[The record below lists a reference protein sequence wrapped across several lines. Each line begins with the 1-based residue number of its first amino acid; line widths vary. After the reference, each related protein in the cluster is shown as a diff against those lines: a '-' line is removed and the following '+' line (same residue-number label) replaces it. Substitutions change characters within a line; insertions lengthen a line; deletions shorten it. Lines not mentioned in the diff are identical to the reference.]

1 VAPQNGTEIIW
12 HNGGTGGYRTF
23 IGYDAKARVGV
34 VVLSNAGSGA
44 GMDDIG
50 LHLLNPKS
58 PLLRGD
64 KLKVLKDRP
73 EISLDPR
80 LADAYAGRYLF
91 PDKDIWTF
99 RREGNCMVM
108 SHPTEPD
115 AEVCP

>member
-1 VAPQNGTEIIW
+1 
-12 HNGGTGGYRTF
+12 
-23 IGYDAKARVGV
+23 
-34 VVLSNAGSGA
+34 
-44 GMDDIG
+44 MDDIG
-50 LHLLNPKS
+50 FHLLNPKNQ
-58 PLLRGD
+58 LLSGD

-73 EISLDPR
+73 EISLDPK

-115 AEVCP
+115 AAVCPESERSFFFKVADTQVVFETDRQGRATGLVVHTSGSKDQRAKRLN